1 MREINRI
8 GVRKL
13 SVDSNTVILYIAGMK
28 TEFTLE
34 ELAETVQDWCAEHR
48 LSPANG
54 QASDEISERTIRYY
68 RTLGLLDAP
77 LGNYVKSFSEKH
89 RLQLL
94 AIRIYQT
101 QGIPLRKIRDELYGR
116 SSEDLDAFVKQ
127 FARKGKG
134 AIAMTV
140 AFSPPAMTENW
151 AVTPLSGEFMLISRE
166 GRQLPAVVI
175 EKINRLIQAVYP
187 EVDSKNEIR
196 KN

>member
-1 MREINRI
+1 
-8 GVRKL
+8 
-13 SVDSNTVILYIAGMK
+13 MK

-34 ELAETVQDWCAEHR
+34 ELAEAVRDWCAEHR

-54 QASDEISERTIRYY
+54 QAAEEISERTIRYY

-77 LGNYVKSFSEKH
+77 QGSYIKAFWEKH
-89 RLQLL
+89 RLQLI

-116 SSEDLDAFVKQ
+116 STEDLDTFVKQ

-134 AIAMTV
+134 VVPLTV
-140 AFSPPAMTENW
+140 PFTPPTMTENW
-151 AVTPLSGEFMLISRE
+151 AIAPLSQEFMLISRE
-166 GRQLPAVVI
+166 GRQLPAMVI
-175 EKINRLIQAVYP
+175 EKINRLIQSVYP
-187 EVDSKNEIR
+187 AVDSKNEIS

>member
-1 MREINRI
+1 
-8 GVRKL
+8 
-13 SVDSNTVILYIAGMK
+13 MK

-34 ELAETVQDWCAEHR
+34 ELTDAVRDWCDEHR

-77 LGNYVKSFSEKH
+77 SGSYVKSFSEKH

-116 SSEDLDAFVKQ
+116 SEEDLEVFVKQ
-127 FARKGKG
+127 FTRKSKG
-134 AIAMTV
+134 ATPLSVPFA
-140 AFSPPAMTENW
+140 PATITENW
-151 AVTPLSGEFMLISRE
+151 AVAPLNHEFMLVSRE

-175 EKINRLIQAVYP
+175 EKINRLIQSVYP
-187 EVDSKNEIR
+187 AVDSRNEIN

>member
-1 MREINRI
+1 
-8 GVRKL
+8 
-13 SVDSNTVILYIAGMK
+13 MK

-34 ELAETVQDWCAEHR
+34 ELADAVRIWCEEHR
-48 LSPANG
+48 LFPANG
-54 QASDEISERTIRYY
+54 QAADEISERTIRYY

-116 SSEDLDAFVKQ
+116 STEDLEVFVKQ
-127 FARKGKG
+127 YARKGKG
-134 AIAMTV
+134 ATPLNV
-140 AFSPPAMTENW
+140 PFTHPAITENW
-151 AVTPLSGEFMLISRE
+151 AMAPLTREFMLISRE

-175 EKINRLIQAVYP
+175 GKINQLIQSVYP
-187 EVDSKNEIR
+187 VVDARNKINKN
-196 KN
+196 